1 MKKILSILLCG
12 TVLFSVSACGTKI
25 LNPATLEQITTEIA
39 EDTDAE
45 DITTEM
51 STTTMLTKEE
61 VLDIATKDAQVTE
74 VRLVEISLD
83 KELRKSIYEI
93 DFKSG
98 NYEYEYDI
106 DAFSGE
112 ILWKTHELDSYPLDT
127 AKENNVEQSNS
138 NSELSNDKIKE
149 IVFSEAN
156 VQEEDTQFLQI
167 EKDYDDMRNEID
179 VEFYA
184 ENNEYDYT
192 LDKQGNILEFEVD
205 NDF

>member
-1 MKKILSILLCG
+1 MKKILPILLC
-12 TVLFSVSACGTKI
+12 VIMLLSVSACGTKI
-25 LNPATLEQITTEIA
+25 LNPATLEQITTEVA
-39 EDTDAE
+39 EDTDAK

-61 VLDIATKDAQVTE
+61 VLDIAAKDAQVTE

-83 KELRKSIYEI
+83 KELRKSIYEV

-98 NYEYEYDI
+98 NYEYEYNI

-112 ILWKTHELDSYPLDT
+112 ILWKTHELDVYPLDT
-127 AKENNVEQSNS
+127 TKENSAEQSNS
-138 NSELSNDKIKE
+138 SNELSDDKIKE

-167 EKDYDDMRNEID
+167 EKDYDAMRSEID

-184 ENNEYDYT
+184 GNNEYNYT
-192 LDKQGNILEFEVD
+192 LDEQGNILEFEVD
-205 NDF
+205 NNF